1 MHSARGSRFVLVR
14 TDSRQLAGSYGA
26 YNPMLTQA
34 ATARID
40 LPTSST
46 TQVITAI
53 LDALARIETD
63 GR

>member
-1 MHSARGSRFVLVR
+1 MLVR

-40 LPTSST
+40 LPASST
-46 TQVITAI
+46 TQVIAAI
-53 LDALARIETD
+53 LDALARIEAD